1 MNPFLRFALA
11 FCPREFRDKF
21 ESDVAYD
28 ATHAGRTVLAEA
40 SDVFAAG
47 VAMHV
52 ESFWRDLTFAIR
64 TLLNS
69 RARLFTIIAVLTIA
83 LAMGAN
89 VAVVS
94 VLKAVILQPLPYRDA
109 SRLVFVTEGTGWI
122 FDLSHPDVLAIE
134 RGNTVFAKFAESIS
148 QTVTLTRTSDVLSV
162 HISDVS
168 GSYFAALGVRP
179 EIGRLIT
186 AADNEKRR
194 IVIADDFWRT
204 FFHAS
209 PDAIGQ
215 HLNLDGTDFEIIGVA
230 PPSFQSP
237 TSAGPRPYSI
247 WRPIDSRAAYA
258 SSGSANSYGIGVLR
272 PGVSAA
278 QAQSDMNR
286 ILWRRARLDPNDHV
300 GFHGAQVVP
309 MLSLMVA
316 PIASL
321 LWLLYGAALLVLIIA
336 CVNIANLSLVRAV
349 ARSRELLLRSALG
362 ASRYRLAAA
371 LCTETFILSLAG
383 TVIGIGLGILALN
396 VFSTIGAATLP
407 RWETVRVDWIVL
419 AYAGAIVVA
428 FTFFSGLIPLF
439 THRGALAPGVRAG
452 GRTDTKAG
460 IGRAHAA
467 LIIAEIA
474 LAIAVV
480 CSAGLILRSFVA
492 LTHVDIGFDPR
503 NVYLSTY
510 NLPNSQ
516 CSKLQPCADLMQQI
530 QASVA
535 GIPGVKY
542 VSASIAAPFGRDS
555 NETYLTPAHASAPK
569 ITVMADVISPDF
581 FRALG
586 APILRGRAFTPNDRA
601 GAMPVAIIN
610 AALARRLYGSL
621 DALGKHVVAAGS
633 FSGPY
638 PTLTIVGVAT
648 DMRISYSRP
657 PGPTVYVPFM
667 QLPNGGELVIRT
679 TTGLPHA
686 SAAVSAAFQRAAPML
701 AHPATVT
708 YRELLTRNAMQAQA
722 STMLFGALA
731 LIALALAMCGVF
743 AVSLYSVEQRTREF
757 GIRSALGAG
766 ARSLLADVLR
776 RAGLHCIVGIALGL
790 SAAAVLTRFL
800 RSQLFETSPLDP
812 ATFAGVTL
820 VIVGCAVAASL
831 IPAVR
836 AARLDP
842 VAALRYE

>member
-1 MNPFLRFALA
+1 MNRRAIVRLALLA
-11 FCPREFRDKF
+11 CPREFRQGYDRTIS
-21 ESDVAYD
+21 SDVLANRGIVRELLDILVNGASLRAESLVRGLAY
-28 ATHAGRTVLAEA
+28 AVRSLAG
-40 SDVFAAG
+40 
-47 VAMHV
+47 
-52 ESFWRDLTFAIR
+52 
-64 TLLNS
+64 
-69 RARLFTIIAVLTIA
+69 ARLFTIISIITIA

-109 SRLVFVTEGTGWI
+109 ARLVFVTEGTGWI
-122 FDLSHPDVLAIE
+122 FDLSHPDALAIE
-134 RGNTVFAKFAESIS
+134 RGNTVFAQFAESIS
-148 QTVTLTRTSDVLSV
+148 QTVTVTRASDVLSV
-162 HISDVS
+162 HANNVS
-168 GSYFAALGVRP
+168 GSYFGALGVRP

-186 AADNEKRR
+186 ADDDQSRR

-204 FFHAS
+204 YFHAS
-209 PDAIGQ
+209 PDAIGK
-215 HLNLDGTDFEIIGVA
+215 HLDLDGKDYEIIGVA
-230 PPSFQSP
+230 PPDFKSP

-247 WRPIDSRAAYA
+247 WRPIDSRAGYA
-258 SSGSANSYGIGVLR
+258 RSGASNSYGIGALR
-272 PGVSAA
+272 PGVSVA
-278 QAQSDMNR
+278 QAKSDMNR
-286 ILWRRARLDPNDHV
+286 ILWRRARLDPDDHI
-300 GFHGAQVVP
+300 GFRGAKVVP

-321 LWLLYGAALLVLIIA
+321 LWLLYAAALLVLIIA

-349 ARSRELLLRSALG
+349 ARSRELVLRSALG
-362 ASRYRLAAA
+362 ASRYRLAEA
-371 LCTETFILSLAG
+371 LCAETFILSLAG
-383 TVIGIGLGILALN
+383 TVIGIGLGILALSG
-396 VFSTIGAATLP
+396 FSEIGAATLP
-407 RWETVRVDWIVL
+407 RWDNVRVDWAVL

-428 FTFFSGLIPLF
+428 FTIFSGLIPLF
-439 THRGALAPGVRAG
+439 AHRGALASGVRAG
-452 GRTDTKAG
+452 GRSDTKARV
-460 IGRAHAA
+460 GRAHAA
-467 LIIAEIA
+467 LVVAEIA

-480 CSAGLILRSFVA
+480 CSAGLIVRSFIA

-510 NLPNSQ
+510 DLPGAQ
-516 CSKLQPCADLMQQI
+516 CSKLQPCADLMQRI
-530 QASVA
+530 QTSVA

-542 VSASIAAPFGRDS
+542 VSTSIAAPFGRDS

-569 ITVMADVISPDF
+569 IAVMAEVISPDF

-586 APILRGRAFTPNDRA
+586 APMLRGRAFTPSDRA

-621 DALGKHVVAAGS
+621 DALGKHVVADGS

-638 PTLTIVGVAT
+638 PILTIVGVSA
-648 DMRISYSRP
+648 DMRISYGRP
-657 PGPTVYVPFM
+657 AGPTVYVPFM
-667 QLPNGGELVIRT
+667 QLPDGGELVIRT
-679 TTGLPHA
+679 TTALPQA

-701 AHPATVT
+701 AHPTTVT
-708 YRELLTRNAMQAQA
+708 YRELLNRNAMQAQA

-757 GIRSALGAG
+757 GIRSALGAR
-766 ARSLLADVLR
+766 ALSLLADVLR
-776 RAGLHCIVGIALGL
+776 RAGAHCIVGVVLGL
-790 SAAAVLTRFL
+790 GAAAVVTRFL
-800 RSQLFETSPLDP
+800 QSQLFDTSPLDP
-812 ATFAGVTL
+812 ATFAGVTV
-820 VIVGCAVAASL
+820 VIVACAFAASL

>member
-1 MNPFLRFALA
+1 MNRRAIVRLALLVCPHEFRQGYDRTISGDVLANRGLVRELLDILVNGASLRAEALA
-11 FCPREFRDKF
+11 RGL
-21 ESDVAYD
+21 A
-28 ATHAGRTVLAEA
+28 HAVRSLA
-40 SDVFAAG
+40 G
-47 VAMHV
+47 
-52 ESFWRDLTFAIR
+52 
-64 TLLNS
+64 
-69 RARLFTIIAVLTIA
+69 ARLFTIISIITIA

-109 SRLVFVTEGTGWI
+109 ARLVFVTEGTGWI

-134 RGNTVFAKFAESIS
+134 RGNTVFAQFAESIS
-148 QTVTLTRTSDVLSV
+148 QTVTLTRASDVLSV
-162 HISDVS
+162 HVNNVS
-168 GSYFAALGVRP
+168 GSYFGALGVRP

-186 AADNEKRR
+186 ADDDQSRR

-204 FFHAS
+204 YFHAS
-209 PDAIGQ
+209 ADAIGKY
-215 HLNLDGTDFEIIGVA
+215 LDLDGKDYEIIGVA
-230 PPSFQSP
+230 PPDFKSP
-237 TSAGPRPYSI
+237 TSAGPRPYSM
-247 WRPIDSRAAYA
+247 WRPIDSRAGYA
-258 SSGSANSYGIGVLR
+258 QSGESNSYGIGVLR
-272 PGVSAA
+272 PGVSVA
-278 QAQSDMNR
+278 QAKSDMNR
-286 ILWRRARLDPNDHV
+286 ILWRRARLAPNDHV

-321 LWLLYGAALLVLIIA
+321 LWLLYAAALLVLIIA

-349 ARSRELLLRSALG
+349 ARSRELLLRSVLG

-371 LCTETFILSLAG
+371 LCTETFVLSLVG
-383 TVIGIGLGILALN
+383 TIIGIGLGVLALN
-396 VFSTIGAATLP
+396 GFSEIGAATLP
-407 RWETVRVDWIVL
+407 RWDTVRVDWAVL

-439 THRGALAPGVRAG
+439 AHRGALASGVRAG
-452 GRTDTKAG
+452 GRSDTKARV
-460 IGRAHAA
+460 GRAHAA

-480 CSAGLILRSFVA
+480 CSAGLIVRSFIA
-492 LTHVDIGFDPR
+492 LTHVDIGFNPR
-503 NVYLSTY
+503 NVYLSAY
-510 NLPNSQ
+510 GLPGAQ
-516 CSKLQPCADLMQQI
+516 CSKLQPCANLMRRI

-555 NETYLTPAHASAPK
+555 NETYLTPAHASGPK
-569 ITVMADVISPDF
+569 ILVMADVISPDF
-581 FRALG
+581 FRTLG
-586 APILRGRAFTPNDRA
+586 TPLLRGRAFTANDRA

-610 AALARRLYGSL
+610 AALVRRLYGSL
-621 DALGKHVVAAGS
+621 DALGKLVVAAGS

-638 PTLTIVGVAT
+638 PTLTIVGVSA

-657 PGPTVYVPFM
+657 PGPTVYVPYM
-667 QLPNGGELVIRT
+667 QLPNGGELVIRST
-679 TTGLPHA
+679 TALPHV
-686 SAAVSAAFQRAAPML
+686 SAAVSAAFERAAPML
-701 AHPATVT
+701 AHPTTVP
-708 YRELLTRNAMQAQA
+708 YRELLNRNAMQAQA

-757 GIRSALGAG
+757 GVRSALGAG
-766 ARSLLADVLR
+766 AFSLLADVLR
-776 RAGLHCIVGIALGL
+776 RAGVHCIVGVVLGL
-790 SAAAVLTRFL
+790 GAAAIVTRFL
-800 RSQLFETSPLDP
+800 QSQLFDTSPLDP
-812 ATFAGVTL
+812 ATFAGVTV
-820 VIVGCAVAASL
+820 VIVACAFAASL

>member
-1 MNPFLRFALA
+1 MNVFLRFALT
-11 FCPREFRDKF
+11 FCPQEFRDKF
-21 ESDVAYD
+21 KGDVAYD
-28 ATHAGRTVLAEA
+28 ASHADRPVFAEA
-40 SDVFAAG
+40 ADVFAAG
-47 VAMHV
+47 IAMHV
-52 ESFWRDLTFAIR
+52 ESFWRDLVFAVR
-64 TLLNS
+64 TLTKS
-69 RARLFTIIAVLTIA
+69 RARLFTIIAILTIA

-122 FDLSHPDVLAIE
+122 FDLSHPDALAIE
-134 RGNTVFAKFAESIS
+134 RGNTVFAQFAESIS
-148 QTVTLTRTSDVLSV
+148 QTVTLTRASGVLSV
-162 HISDVS
+162 RTNNVS

-186 AADNEKRR
+186 PADNQTRR
-194 IVIADDFWRT
+194 VVIADDFWRT
-204 FFHAS
+204 YFHAS
-209 PDAIGQ
+209 SDAIGK
-215 HLNLDGTDFEIIGVA
+215 HLNLDGTDYEIVGVA
-230 PPSFQSP
+230 PPYFRSP

-247 WRPIDSRAAYA
+247 WRPIDSRAGYA
-258 SSGSANSYGIGVLR
+258 SSGRSNSYGIGVLR
-272 PGVSAA
+272 PDVSAA

-286 ILWRRARLDPNDHV
+286 ILWRRARLDPNDHI

-309 MLSLMVA
+309 MLSLMLA

-383 TVIGIGLGILALN
+383 TVIGIGLGVLALKG
-396 VFSTIGAATLP
+396 FSEIGAATLP
-407 RWETVRVDWIVL
+407 RWDTVRVDWVVL
-419 AYAGAIVVA
+419 AYAGGVVVA
-428 FTFFSGLIPLF
+428 FTFFSGLLPLF
-439 THRGALAPGVRAG
+439 AHRGALAPAVRAG
-452 GRTDTKAG
+452 GRTDTKARV
-460 IGRAHAA
+460 GRAHGA

-480 CSAGLILRSFVA
+480 CSAGLILRSFIA

-510 NLPNSQ
+510 SLPDAQ
-516 CSKLQPCADLMQQI
+516 CSKLQPCADLIQRI

-542 VSASIAAPFGRDS
+542 VSATIAAPFGRDS

-569 ITVMADVISPDF
+569 IAVMAEVISPDF
-581 FRALG
+581 FHTLG
-586 APILRGRAFTPNDRA
+586 VPLLRGRAFTPDDRA

-621 DALGKHVVAAGS
+621 GALGKHVVADGS

-638 PTLTIVGVAT
+638 PVLTIVGVAA
-648 DMRISYSRP
+648 DMRISYSTP
-657 PGPTVYVPFM
+657 AGPTVYVPFT
-667 QLPNGGELVIRT
+667 QLPDGGELVIRST
-679 TTGLPHA
+679 TALPHA
-686 SAAVSAAFQRAAPML
+686 SESVSAAFQRAAPML
-701 AHPATVT
+701 AHPTTVT
-708 YRELLTRNAMQAQA
+708 YSELLGRNAMQARA

-766 ARSLLADVLR
+766 ALSLLADVLR
-776 RAGLHCIVGIALGL
+776 RAGAHCVLGVVLGL
-790 SAAAVLTRFL
+790 GAAALVTRFL
-800 RSQLFETSPLDP
+800 QSQLFQISPLDP

-820 VIVGCAVAASL
+820 VIIACAFAASL

-836 AARLDP
+836 AAGLDP

>member
-1 MNPFLRFALA
+1 MNAFLRFALA

-21 ESDVAYD
+21 EGDVAYD
-28 ATHAGRTVLAEA
+28 ASHADQPLFAQA
-40 SDVFAAG
+40 ADVFAAG
-47 VAMHV
+47 IAMHL
-52 ESFWRDLTFAIR
+52 ESFWRDLTFAVR
-64 TLLNS
+64 TLAKS
-69 RARLFTIIAVLTIA
+69 RARLFTIIAILTIA

-109 SRLVFVTEGTGWI
+109 SRLVFVTEGTGWV

-134 RGNTVFAKFAESIS
+134 HGNTVFERFAESIS
-148 QTVTLTRTSDVLSV
+148 RTLTLTRTSDVLSV
-162 HISDVS
+162 HVAAVS

-179 EIGRLIT
+179 EIGRLLT
-186 AADNEKRR
+186 PADNAARR
-194 IVIADDFWRT
+194 VVIADDFWRT
-204 FFHAS
+204 HFRAS
-209 PDAIGQ
+209 PAAIGK
-215 HLNLDGTDFEIIGVA
+215 HLNLDGTDYEIIGVA
-230 PPSFQSP
+230 PPYFQSP

-247 WRPIDSRAAYA
+247 WMPIDSHAGYA
-258 SSGSANSYGIGVLR
+258 SSGSSNSYGIGVLR
-272 PGVSAA
+272 PGVSVA

-286 ILWRRARLDPNDHV
+286 ILWRRARLDPDDHV

-316 PIASL
+316 PIAPL
-321 LWLLYGAALLVLIIA
+321 LWLLYAAALLVLIIA

-349 ARSRELLLRSALG
+349 ARSRELVLRSALG

-383 TVIGIGLGILALN
+383 TVIGIGLGILALKG
-396 VFSTIGAATLP
+396 FSQIGAATLP
-407 RWETVRVDWIVL
+407 RWDTVRIDWVVL

-428 FTFFSGLIPLF
+428 FTFFSGLLPLF
-439 THRGALAPGVRAG
+439 AHRGALAPGVRAG
-452 GRTDTKAG
+452 GRTDTKARV
-460 IGRAHAA
+460 GRAHAA

-480 CSAGLILRSFVA
+480 CSAGLILRSFIA

-510 NLPNSQ
+510 DLPNSQ
-516 CSKLQPCADLMQQI
+516 CAKLQPCADLMQRI
-530 QASVA
+530 QTSVA

-555 NETYLTPAHASAPK
+555 NETYVTPAHEPAAK
-569 ITVMADVISPDF
+569 VTVMADVISPDF
-581 FRALG
+581 FRTLG
-586 APILRGRAFTPNDRA
+586 TPLLRGRAFTPNDRA
-601 GAMPVAIIN
+601 GSMPVAIIN

-638 PTLTIVGVAT
+638 PTLTIVGVAA
-648 DMRISYSRP
+648 DMRISYSKP
-657 PGPTVYVPFM
+657 AGPTVYVPFA
-667 QLPNGGELVIRT
+667 QLPSGGELVIRT
-679 TTGLPHA
+679 AAGLPQA
-686 SAAVSAAFQRAAPML
+686 SAAVSAAFGRVAPML
-701 AHPATVT
+701 PRPATVPYT
-708 YRELLTRNAMQAQA
+708 DLLERNAMQAQA

-776 RAGLHCIVGIALGL
+776 RAGVHSILGVVLGL
-790 SAAAVLTRFL
+790 AVAALATRFL
-800 RSQLFETSPLDP
+800 QSQLFETSPLDP
-812 ATFAGVTL
+812 VTFAGVTL
-820 VIVGCAVAASL
+820 VIVACAFAASL

-836 AARLDP
+836 AAGLDP